1 MSRAGR
7 KATTEYSD
15 FENYVNE
22 PHPSLAIQDHAI
34 KRRSRL
40 ATTSMLYSIWKSNQ
54 ICYDMYNYIGS
65 MKIPEDDVDQ
75 RRFRMKKIMQLGNHF
90 ARVEDSLQQ
99 AKERCIEE
107 GTLDPDFDFED
118 HDEMMAE
125 LDTVIQQVKPSMM
138 FDIFGV
144 PAGTSTE
151 DHATE
156 ERLFKFDSEAES
168 LEDVFKDITIDFLNL
183 PQN

>member
-15 FENYVNE
+15 FMNYVNE
-22 PHPSLAIQDHAI
+22 PRPGLAIQNATI
-34 KRRSRL
+34 KRQSKL

-65 MKIPEDDVDQ
+65 MKIPDDDVNQ

-90 ARVEDSLQQ
+90 ARVEDSLEQ
-99 AKERCIEE
+99 AKQRCIEE
-107 GTLDPDFDFED
+107 GTLDSDFDFED

-125 LDTVIQQVKPSMM
+125 LDTVIHQVKPDML
-138 FDIFGV
+138 FDIFGA
-144 PAGTSTE
+144 PAGT
-151 DHATE
+151 ATE
-156 ERLFKFDSEAES
+156 EERPLQFDFELDP
-168 LEDVFKDITIDFLNL
+168 LENAFKDVTIDFLNL
-183 PQN
+183 PQI

>member
-1 MSRAGR
+1 MSRSGR
-7 KATTEYSD
+7 TST
-15 FENYVNE
+15 
-22 PHPSLAIQDHAI
+22 SLAYGYTSDTIPITHNHAF
-34 KRRSRL
+34 KRRSKL

-90 ARVEDSLQQ
+90 ARVTDSLQQ

-107 GTLDPDFDFED
+107 GSLDSDFDFED

-125 LDTVIQQVKPSMM
+125 LDAKPD
-138 FDIFGV
+138 FC
-144 PAGTSTE
+144 AGS
-151 DHATE
+151 D
-156 ERLFKFDSEAES
+156 ERVFKFDSESTSYVEEP
-168 LEDVFKDITIDFLNL
+168 LEDLFKDYTIDFMKLL
-183 PQN
+183 P